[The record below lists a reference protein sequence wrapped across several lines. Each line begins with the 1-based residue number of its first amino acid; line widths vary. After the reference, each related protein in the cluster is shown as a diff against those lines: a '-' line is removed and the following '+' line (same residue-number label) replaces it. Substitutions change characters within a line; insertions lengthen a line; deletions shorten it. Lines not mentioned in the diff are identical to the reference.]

1 MAIELAR
8 LGARPVL
15 IARTQGGLEETDDAI
30 RAAGGESTLLPLDL
44 TDAEQVEAIGPSLL
58 QRFGRLDVL
67 VHAAATLG
75 RLTPVGD
82 IQPPDWDAV
91 IGVNLAAFWH
101 LVRTCDR
108 LLRAAPA
115 GRAVILTDSLARDPR
130 AYWGAYGA
138 TKAAQE
144 HLALTWAAETR
155 TTRLRVNL
163 FEPGPVATRLRA
175 QAMPGED
182 PRSLPLPAHIAP
194 AIAALC
200 CPIEATA
207 RCHRRSRRLAPPGDR
222 LRHAAGRLPAHPQP
236 VDLREEVVA
245 DRSTIGQLAA
255 AAPRYPESSRRRS
268 VRAATVARNRWQILE
283 RIAQTIGMIDA
294 QAVDFP
300 LFDHLAETIVDRLED
315 FGPLGR
321 QARPGVDTS
330 KKRR

>member
-1 MAIELAR
+1 MPPPSPTPLAEKVALVTGASRGIGAAVAIELAR

-15 IARTQGGLEETDDAI
+15 VARTQGGLEETDDVI

-44 TDAEQVEAIGPSLL
+44 TEADQVEAIGPSLF
-58 QRFGRLDVL
+58 QRFGRLDIL

-82 IQPPDWDAV
+82 IQPRDWDAV
-91 IGVNLAAFWH
+91 TSVNLTAFWH

-108 LLRAAPA
+108 LLRAAEA
-115 GRAVILTDSLARDPR
+115 GRAVILTDGLARDPR

-138 TKAAQE
+138 TKAALE

-182 PRSLPLPAHIAP
+182 SRNLPLPAHIAP

-200 CPIEATA
+200 CPIEA
-207 RCHRRSRRLAPPGDR
+207 
-222 LRHAAGRLPAHPQP
+222 RHGAIVG
-236 VDLREEVVA
+236 A
-245 DRSTIGQLAA
+245 DAWL
-255 AAPRYPESSRRRS
+255 
-268 VRAATVARNRWQILE
+268 
-283 RIAQTIGMIDA
+283 
-294 QAVDFP
+294 
-300 LFDHLAETIVDRLED
+300 
-315 FGPLGR
+315 
-321 QARPGVDTS
+321 RPGIGSTTPEDAFRTAD
-330 KKRR
+330 